1 MKTNLEFTDPDGF
14 YEYWLDAH
22 TGLDE
27 KQSFELNARLVMLLA
42 NQVGDQ
48 SVIQKCID
56 AAKAIQP
63 DTDIAG
69 LDSVNI

>member
-1 MKTNLEFTDPDGF
+1 MKTHLELSDPDGF

-27 KQSFELNARLVMLLA
+27 KQSFEFNARLVMLLA

-56 AAKAIQP
+56 SARQI
-63 DTDIAG
+63 
-69 LDSVNI
+69 

>member
-1 MKTNLEFTDPDGF
+1 MKTGLELSDPDGF

-42 NQVGDQ
+42 NQLGDQ
-48 SVIQKCID
+48 RVIEQCID
-56 AAKAIQP
+56 AAKAI
-63 DTDIAG
+63 
-69 LDSVNI
+69 

>member
-1 MKTNLEFTDPDGF
+1 MKTNLELTDPDGF

-22 TGLDE
+22 FGLDE
-27 KQSFELNARLVMLLA
+27 KQSFEFNARLVMLLA
-42 NQVGDQ
+42 NQVGNQ
-48 SVIQKCID
+48 SVIEKCID
-56 AAKAIQP
+56 AARAIRS

>member
-1 MKTNLEFTDPDGF
+1 MKTHLELSDPDGF

-22 TGLDE
+22 NGLDE
-27 KQSFELNARLVMLLA
+27 KQSFEFNARLVMLLA

-56 AAKAIQP
+56 SARQI
-63 DTDIAG
+63 
-69 LDSVNI
+69 